1 MRISLT
7 HFTPLVITAAAAV
20 AVVAAPLAGAA
31 PTAPQGSLV
40 VHPTS
45 TCQRPRIV
53 EITPPHPSVTVHPYA
68 TTPFI
73 TGGH

>member
-31 PTAPQGSLV
+31 PTAPHSCLV
-40 VHPTS
+40 VHSTP

-53 EITPPHPSVTVHPYA
+53 EITLPRPSVAAHPYA
-68 TTPFI
+68 TTPFL